1 VLVRGAVVI
10 RQGAGKPRLQ
20 NRLKSNVYYTVES
33 TNRLTLLARM
43 HHNIVALEGL
53 HVPIPEF
60 DFAPPNTNTLTV
72 YQNTLRNEVAER
84 VKDATIII
92 STTIVLDAAILDPKA
107 TPKLL
112 LVAAMS
118 TGTDHVD
125 LAACKARG
133 VAVTNTPGAN
143 IETVSEHALSLFF
156 AARRKTVLLH
166 NITVNTSEWK
176 QNGSVAKYLRTP
188 DLETPL
194 VCQQEVCGIVG
205 YGQLGKRL
213 ESIAKALGMTVLIAD
228 RKGASSSSTDLSAA
242 RTPFDEVIKCATVIF
257 LTLPRTPE
265 TLNLISTAELDAM
278 SRKVV
283 IVNVARGG
291 IVDEAAIVE
300 ALKGGKIAGY
310 GTDVF
315 TVEPAS
321 GADDSPLLAD
331 DAKSLNITVSPHIA
345 WNSSM
350 TGANLQRSLK
360 ETVESWVAGNPQN
373 VIVPGGPQ

>member
-1 VLVRGAVVI
+1 
-10 RQGAGKPRLQ
+10 
-20 NRLKSNVYYTVES
+20 
-33 TNRLTLLARM
+33 M

-72 YQNTLRNEVAER
+72 YQNTLRNEVVER

-92 STTIVLDAAILDPKA
+92 STTIVLDAAILDPKV
-107 TPKLL
+107 TPKLV

-133 VAVTNTPGAN
+133 IAVTNTPGAN

-156 AARRKTVLLH
+156 AVRRKTVLMH

-213 ESIAKALGMTVLIAD
+213 EAITKALGMTVLIAD
-228 RKGASSSSTDLSAA
+228 RKGVFSSSKDLSAA
-242 RTPFDEVIKCATVIF
+242 RTPFDKVIERATVIF

-283 IVNVARGG
+283 IINVARGG
-291 IVDEAAIVE
+291 IVDEAAIVA

-321 GADDSPLLAD
+321 GAEDSLLLAD
-331 DAKSLNITVSPHIA
+331 DAKSLNITVSPHVA
-345 WNSSM
+345 WNSSR
-350 TGANLQRSLK
+350 TGENLQRLLK
-360 ETVESWVAGNPQN
+360 ETVESWVAGNPRN
-373 VIVPGGPQ
+373 VIVPGGLQ